1 MAGAAII
8 AKAILGSIGGG
19 FEGAAKPYTSG
30 QSGVKAADTKVDFE
44 KNKTESDNKD
54 VSIKADALKDV
65 SMSTKGG
72 AQTTNKQ
79 QGINLSTAQSAF
91 QNKDSYKQAFGGFN
105 NNMMSNS
112 GMTAGTAS
120 NFGSD
125 EELKKIYGDSLSD
138 KLIENFAKINAIDF
152 RYTPEAQKEYSGTD
166 VVDDKEHIGIKA
178 QELENNP
185 ATKGTVERDINGNLE
200 IDSRHLSAVNTAVI
214 AELSRRV
221 LTLEVALQ
229 ELKEQK

>member
-1 MAGAAII
+1 
-8 AKAILGSIGGG
+8 
-19 FEGAAKPYTSG
+19 
-30 QSGVKAADTKVDFE
+30 
-44 KNKTESDNKD
+44 
-54 VSIKADALKDV
+54 
-65 SMSTKGG
+65 
-72 AQTTNKQ
+72 
-79 QGINLSTAQSAF
+79 
-91 QNKDSYKQAFGGFN
+91 
-105 NNMMSNS
+105 
-112 GMTAGTAS
+112 MTAGTAS